1 VLLCRCDIE
10 FRGVPQMKVDGK
22 TGKHAAGELM
32 LGAQGTDCALLVCP
46 MCPER
51 ASKKTARAS
60 ARPSKVL
67 DTVSR
72 LSDQQQRRQLLRVQ
86 QSVGDAGSNGGTD
99 KVKLTEINVTIPRTL
114 KAESF
119 STQHF

>member
-1 VLLCRCDIE
+1 
-10 FRGVPQMKVDGK
+10 MKVDGK

-46 MCPER
+46 ICLER
-51 ASKKTARAS
+51 AGEKTARAS
-60 ARPSKVL
+60 ARPSKL
-67 DTVSR
+67 FDTVSR
-72 LSDQQQRRQLLRVQ
+72 LDCLSDQQRRRQLLRVQ
-86 QSVGDAGSNGGTD
+86 QSVGDAGSNGGAD
-99 KVKLTEINVTIPRTL
+99 KVKLTEIAVTIPRTL